1 MSDRRVLPP
10 SALRLFECS
19 VEQARN
25 LAESLDSHDLL
36 AGWRMAERLQHRL
49 LELVEPRFLGLLQQ
63 QQPSHVT
70 ANISLPSLHTAP
82 HTQTSVCAADPVAME
97 VALISKNEVNSQSA
111 EIYIK
116 REEGEEDVGS
126 IQDQVSTFRD
136 TLLIY

>member
-1 MSDRRVLPP
+1 M
-10 SALRLFECS
+10 
-19 VEQARN
+19 
-25 LAESLDSHDLL
+25 
-36 AGWRMAERLQHRL
+36 
-49 LELVEPRFLGLLQQ
+49 
-63 QQPSHVT
+63 
-70 ANISLPSLHTAP
+70 
-82 HTQTSVCAADPVAME
+82 CAADPVAME